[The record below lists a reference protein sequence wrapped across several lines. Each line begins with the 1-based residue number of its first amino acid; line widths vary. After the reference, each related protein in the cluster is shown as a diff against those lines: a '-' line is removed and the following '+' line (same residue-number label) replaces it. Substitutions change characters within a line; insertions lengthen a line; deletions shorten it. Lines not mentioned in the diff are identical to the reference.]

1 VEAEWAALISLMIN
15 KEFKS
20 HKKYVA
26 FWYWNRKDRS
36 EPVYF
41 ENTKY
46 AESASRVKKVL
57 NQASKLYEQDS
68 IDKENFREIFGGTMV
83 RFWRIL
89 EDEILHEQEIN
100 PDTCKYFQKVVKEL
114 RDKYRIIGEPYQTS
128 PRLPED

>member
-1 VEAEWAALISLMIN
+1 MEAQWAALVSLMIN
-15 KEFKS
+15 KEFKG
-20 HKKYVA
+20 HKKNVA
-26 FWYWNRKDRS
+26 SWYWNRKDRG

-46 AESASRVKKVL
+46 SKSASRLMEVF
-57 NQASKLYEQDS
+57 NQASKLYEQS
-68 IDKENFREIFGGTMV
+68 LVDKEDFREIFGGTLV

-114 RDKYRIIGEPYQTS
+114 QDKYGIVGQPYQTS
-128 PRLPED
+128 PRLPEN

>member
-1 VEAEWAALISLMIN
+1 VESEWAALVSMMIN
-15 KEFKS
+15 KEFKG
-20 HKKYVA
+20 HKKHVV

-46 AESASRVKKVL
+46 AESASRLKEVF
-57 NQASKLYEQDS
+57 NQAAKLYEQNS
-68 IDKENFREIFGGTMV
+68 VDKENFREIFGGTLV

-100 PDTCKYFQKVVKEL
+100 PDTSKYFQKVVKEL
-114 RDKYRIIGEPYQTS
+114 RDKYGIVGEPYQTS

>member
-1 VEAEWAALISLMIN
+1 MESEWAALVSMMIN
-15 KEFKS
+15 KEFKD
-20 HKKYVA
+20 HKKHVV

-46 AESASRVKKVL
+46 AESASRLKEVF
-57 NQASKLYEQDS
+57 NQAAKLYEQNS
-68 IDKENFREIFGGTMV
+68 VDKENFREIFGGTLV

-114 RDKYRIIGEPYQTS
+114 RDKYRIVCMN
-128 PRLPED
+128 

>member
-1 VEAEWAALISLMIN
+1 MEAEWTALISLMIN

-20 HKKYVA
+20 HKMHVA

-46 AESASRVKKVL
+46 AESASRLKMVF

-68 IDKENFREIFGGTMV
+68 VDKENFREIFGGTLV
-83 RFWRIL
+83 RFYRIL

-100 PDTCKYFQKVVKEL
+100 PDTCKYLQKIAKEL
-114 RDKYRIIGEPYQTS
+114 RDKYGIVGEPYRTS
-128 PRLPED
+128 PRFPEN

>member
-1 VEAEWAALISLMIN
+1 VENEWTALISLMIN

-20 HKKYVA
+20 HKMHVA
-26 FWYWNRKDRS
+26 FWYWNRKDRN

-46 AESASRVKKVL
+46 AESASRLKNVF

-68 IDKENFREIFGGTMV
+68 VDKENFREIFGGTLV
-83 RFWRIL
+83 RFYRIL

-100 PDTCKYFQKVVKEL
+100 PDTCKYLQKIAKEL
-114 RDKYRIIGEPYQTS
+114 RWNCWRTISYFASIP
-128 PRLPED
+128 

>member
-1 VEAEWAALISLMIN
+1 LVLES
-15 KEFKS
+15 K
-20 HKKYVA
+20 
-26 FWYWNRKDRS
+26 RQRR
-36 EPVYF
+36 PVYF

-46 AESASRVKKVL
+46 AESASNVKKVL
-57 NQASKLYEQDS
+57 NQASKLYEQNS
-68 IDKENFREIFGGTMV
+68 VEGENFREIFGGTLV

-114 RDKYRIIGEPYQTS
+114 RDKYRIVGEPYKTS

>member
-1 VEAEWAALISLMIN
+1 MEAEWTALLSLMIN

-20 HKKYVA
+20 HKMHVA
-26 FWYWNRKDRS
+26 FWYWNRKDRN

-46 AESASRVKKVL
+46 AESASRLKNVF

-68 IDKENFREIFGGTMV
+68 VDKENFREIFGGTLV
-83 RFWRIL
+83 RFYRIL

-100 PDTCKYFQKVVKEL
+100 PDTCKYLQKIAKEL
-114 RDKYRIIGEPYQTS
+114 RDKYGIVGEPYRTS
-128 PRLPED
+128 PRFPEN